1 MPESPA
7 MLKSRL
13 KHQADVRKARQSAAR
28 NVPKDAWGQ
37 TSACY
42 TCSDYL
48 RCQEMIKTGGI
59 MPCQPQDQD
68 AECFINRRFHGDFD
82 QLLADHAPG
91 GYHRPPKKQIITGA

>member
-13 KHQADVRKARQSAAR
+13 KHQADVRKAKQSAGR
-28 NVPKDAWGQ
+28 DIPKDVWRY
-37 TSACY
+37 TSACFA
-42 TCSDYL
+42 CSDRL
-48 RCQEMIKTGGI
+48 RCQEMTRTGGI

-68 AECFINRRFHGDFD
+68 AECFINRRFSGDFD

-91 GYHRPPKKQIITGA
+91 GYHQPKKRELITGA